1 MTIKKNLKLA
11 CILCSMVSVLTAC
24 AIPGVTEPFGAS
36 GNSYSN
42 GDSDNKDVSNNNKK
56 KAVEITDNIDETE
69 FEQRY
74 VPEGKTIYKVGDMVT
89 PVRPLG
95 DLDYAEYMHFKV
107 NNATVYEHVSDAGL
121 DESLIYDN
129 WELFDGECAYGT
141 RAVKNED
148 TMKAR
153 FLLCDMDIIYDK
165 EYMDYITTDN
175 VTEYSLIYVQDDGRY
190 IMTGFPIYYSEV
202 DMTKPE
208 YMQNSFEVHEGT
220 LNMQIGWV
228 IDRDI
233 FEVEKFDLSKL
244 YICTAHDG
252 DEDFQEF
259 VDLGLKDE

>member
-141 RAVKNED
+141 RAVKNKD

-175 VTEYSLIYVQDDGRY
+175 VTENSLIYVQDDGRY

-202 DMTKPE
+202 DMT
-208 YMQNSFEVHEGT
+208 
-220 LNMQIGWV
+220 
-228 IDRDI
+228 
-233 FEVEKFDLSKL
+233 
-244 YICTAHDG
+244 
-252 DEDFQEF
+252 
-259 VDLGLKDE
+259 